1 MEKNK
6 NIKKPKKEKNTKLEI
21 AEEINIDPKFKP
33 SQTGSVS
40 QNTAK
45 PVKAR
50 KK

>member
-1 MEKNK
+1 MTKNK
-6 NIKKPKKEKNTKLEI
+6 NIKKVKNTKLEM

-40 QNTAK
+40 QNTAR
-45 PVKAR
+45 PVKPR

>member
-1 MEKNK
+1 MAKNK
-6 NIKKPKKEKNTKLEI
+6 NIKKVKNTKLEM

-40 QNTAK
+40 QNTAR
-45 PVKAR
+45 PVKPR

>member
-1 MEKNK
+1 MANNK
-6 NIKKPKKEKNTKLEI
+6 NIKKPKKTKNTKLEI

-40 QNTAK
+40 QNTSR
-45 PVKAR
+45 PVKPR